1 MTLPARQAR
10 TLARLMRILGDPTR
24 LRVLL
29 LLGQGEM
36 NVGQLAVRLRLCQ
49 PTVSHHLGLLRLG
62 DLVGTRRD
70 GKQVYYYLRPPRRGR
85 AQAIFQALLA
95 NSQPSPTG

>member
-1 MTLPARQAR
+1 
-10 TLARLMRILGDPTR
+10 MRILGDPTR

-36 NVGQLAVRLRLCQ
+36 NVSQLALRLRLCQ

-62 DLVGTRRD
+62 ELVGTRRD

-85 AQAIFQALLA
+85 AAAVFQSLLA
-95 NSQPSPTG
+95 EGQPPPTA